1 MTDKEKLKAILEWAE
16 EAYEKTVFNDCDAG
30 IEHAAR
36 RVLDILEAKPD
47 PQPLASVRFDEARA
61 KEDKHKDFLEFFG
74 AHGFEFEMDRS
85 FYIAGKKAKRAS
97 LEFGVNVFG
106 SVMVGA
112 ISVNA
117 ETFGE
122 ALRLLNEVAGTEM
135 MGGWE

>member
-1 MTDKEKLKAILEWAE
+1 MTDAERLRAI
-16 EAYEKTVFNDCDAG
+16 EAVFSSAKSLAKVMLA
-30 IEHAAR
+30 IQ
-36 RVLDILEAKPD
+36 DILDAAPKISIPQPD
-47 PQPLASVRFDEARA
+47 PHPLGSVRFDEARA
-61 KEDKHKDFLEFFG
+61 KQDKHKDFLEFFG

-97 LEFGVNVFG
+97 LEFGVDVFG

-112 ISVNA
+112 IRVKA

-135 MGGWE
+135 MGGWA

>member
-1 MTDKEKLKAILEWAE
+1 MTDKEKLKAIE
-16 EAYEKTVFNDCDAG
+16 DAIG
-30 IEHAAR
+30 SPLDPEYCFDEII
-36 RVLDILEAKPD
+36 RVLEAKPD
-47 PQPLASVRFDEARA
+47 PHPLGSVRFDEARA

-97 LEFGVNVFG
+97 LEFGVDVFG

-112 ISVNA
+112 IRVKA